1 MTKIYKNA
9 GGMRTGYI
17 VLLIALLHQLGAQ
30 NLWCQEDYL
39 VKMER
44 DAVIYR
50 GPVALKYPFLFE
62 GSTYV
67 FSDEFMEGN
76 VRYNGKTYYRA
87 LLNLDAHRDELCIRL
102 PESGVVVVLSKEL
115 VKEFSLGEKRFI
127 KCMWE
132 DEDLKD
138 TYCQVLYSGNVT
150 VLKKV
155 EKDFYLR
162 DGISQVVYE
171 KVKYYLVKDGVP
183 YLIRKKKD
191 LSKLYREDKKRLNSA
206 MDSLEDSVADKDE
219 FYARVGAFIDNI

>member
-1 MTKIYKNA
+1 MTGIYKNA
-9 GGMRTGYI
+9 EGMRTGCI
-17 VLLIALLHQLGAQ
+17 VLLIVLLHQLGAQ

-67 FSDEFMEGN
+67 FSDEFLEGN

-138 TYCQVLYSGNVT
+138 MYCQVLYSGNVT

>member
-1 MTKIYKNA
+1 MTRIYKNA
-9 GGMRTGYI
+9 EGMRTGHI
-17 VLLIALLHQLGAQ
+17 VLLIVLLHQLGAQ

>member
-1 MTKIYKNA
+1 MTGIYKNA
-9 GGMRTGYI
+9 EGMRIGYI
-17 VLLIALLHQLGAQ
+17 VLFIVLLHQLGAQ

-67 FSDEFMEGN
+67 FSDEFLEGN

-115 VKEFSLGEKRFI
+115 VKEFSLGENRFI

>member
-1 MTKIYKNA
+1 MTRIYKNA
-9 GGMRTGYI
+9 EGMRTGHI
-17 VLLIALLHQLGAQ
+17 VLLIVLLHQLGAQ

-67 FSDEFMEGN
+67 FSDEFLEGN

>member
-1 MTKIYKNA
+1 MTRIYKNA
-9 GGMRTGYI
+9 EGMRTGCI
-17 VLLIALLHQLGAQ
+17 VLLIVLLHQLGAQ

-67 FSDEFMEGN
+67 FSDEFLEGN

-127 KCMWE
+127 KCLWE

-150 VLKKV
+150 VLKKI